1 MCSLND
7 SSLSNTDIKKHM
19 VWVACRQKQYG
30 VDCDNQKGVGFL
42 SKIPSP
48 RSNVRLEQGTVEFSF
63 RVTQGRA
70 GVVVQAVCIGR
81 APGGASNGA

>member
-1 MCSLND
+1 MG
-7 SSLSNTDIKKHM
+7 LSNTDIKKHM
-19 VWVACRQKQYG
+19 VWVACRRKQYG
-30 VDCDNQKGVGFL
+30 VGVGFL

-48 RSNVRLEQGTVEFSF
+48 RSNARLEQGTVEFSVG
-63 RVTQGRA
+63 VTQGRA